1 MVSVETAGLTVILS
15 DLEERATCS
24 LPLLLLPLRY
34 SKWIV
39 LNLSCVFG
47 PAFGV
52 YEYDTFFLLQPR
64 IWAYYQEEW

>member
-1 MVSVETAGLTVILS
+1 MVSVETARFTVVMR
-15 DLEERATCS
+15 DPEDRATLS

-52 YEYDTFFLLQPR
+52 YEYDTFFLLRPR
-64 IWAYYQEEW
+64 IWVYYQEEW